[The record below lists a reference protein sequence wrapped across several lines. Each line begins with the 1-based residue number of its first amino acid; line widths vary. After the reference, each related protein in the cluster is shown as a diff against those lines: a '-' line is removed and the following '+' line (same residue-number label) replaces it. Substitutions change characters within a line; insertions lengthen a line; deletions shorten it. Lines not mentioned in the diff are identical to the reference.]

1 MKKYWLIPA
10 TAIAAIT
17 ISMVYSMVSIEKAKF
32 VDGKAI
38 FIDGT
43 TISDLSY
50 QPTDTEDKHKV
61 VFFKLAP
68 GKQSSLVFAIHLNDS
83 SQKILTNAG
92 DFPLEKYCQGEKIL
106 ECRMPIPRQAFDQS
120 RTLGIAAY
128 SIPGQLIQI
137 QEGKADWDDH
147 RAIFPT
153 R

>member
-10 TAIAAIT
+10 LAIIAIT
-17 ISMVYSMVSIEKAKF
+17 TSMVYSMASIEKPTS
-32 VDGKAI
+32 VDGKVI

-68 GKQSSLVFAIHLNDS
+68 GTQAGLIFAIHLNDS
-83 SQKILTNAG
+83 NQKILINAG
-92 DFPLEKYCQGEKIL
+92 DFPLAKYCQGGKVL
-106 ECRMPIPRQAFDQS
+106 ECRFPIPDKALEQS
-120 RTLGIAAY
+120 ETLGIAAY
-128 SIPGQLIQI
+128 AIPGQLIQI
-137 QEGKADWDDH
+137 QEGRADWDDH